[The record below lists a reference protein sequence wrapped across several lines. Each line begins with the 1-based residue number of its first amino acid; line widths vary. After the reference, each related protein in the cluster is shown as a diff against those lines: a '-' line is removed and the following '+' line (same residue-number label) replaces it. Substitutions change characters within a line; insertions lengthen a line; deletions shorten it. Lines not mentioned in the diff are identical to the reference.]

1 MIVCM
6 VVLGGMGHVPGVVLG
21 AIMLTALP
29 EALRYVQPLQLALL
43 GRVYVDPADLR
54 MLLFGLALVLM
65 MRFRPQGLWPS
76 RRRERELKGET

>member
-1 MIVCM
+1 M
-6 VVLGGMGHVPGVVLG
+6 VVLGGMGNVPGVVLG
-21 AIMLTALP
+21 AILLTALP
-29 EALRYVQPLQLALL
+29 EGLRYVQPLQQSLF

-76 RRRERELKGET
+76 RRREHELKGEI